1 MFSLNIKRTLSLLFA
16 GLFSGSVVAQ
26 DSTLK
31 VLFIGNSYTHM
42 YDLPG
47 TVAAC
52 ASSIT
57 NKKLVLEFDHAT
69 PGGHY
74 WHRHAADKNTFE
86 KIKKDKWDIVILQE
100 QSQMLSLPDSVIAKE
115 SIPFLQA
122 LVDSIRLQNPSSKLM
137 FYRTW
142 GRKNGDAQNGPMWP
156 PVATY
161 EGMDSLLAARY
172 QQLADSI
179 GAQVVKVGDVW
190 KNLRTQYPDIE
201 LYDPDG
207 SHPSPAGTY
216 LAAVTFAQAL
226 FGINPLE
233 IIYDGRIGQKEAL
246 LIRKVADQV
255 LTNGAGAKGMKS
267 KAKTKKAKNITKAPE
282 GPYNESTAAKPILKA
297 DEFPFHN
304 GNNPSGSFE
313 IGLAVLPSS
322 SARRKQRS
330 EKDV

>member
-1 MFSLNIKRTLSLLFA
+1 
-16 GLFSGSVVAQ
+16 
-26 DSTLK
+26 
-31 VLFIGNSYTHM
+31 
-42 YDLPG
+42 
-47 TVAAC
+47 
-52 ASSIT
+52 
-57 NKKLVLEFDHAT
+57 
-69 PGGHY
+69 
-74 WHRHAADKNTFE
+74 
-86 KIKKDKWDIVILQE
+86 
-100 QSQMLSLPDSVIAKE
+100 
-115 SIPFLQA
+115 
-122 LVDSIRLQNPSSKLM
+122 
-137 FYRTW
+137 
-142 GRKNGDAQNGPMWP
+142 
-156 PVATY
+156 
-161 EGMDSLLAARY
+161 
-172 QQLADSI
+172 
-179 GAQVVKVGDVW
+179 
-190 KNLRTQYPDIE
+190 LRTQYPNIE

-267 KAKTKKAKNITKAPE
+267 KAKTKKAKKITKAPE